1 MTYLSPRST
10 SLIEQHRAEFVK
22 DFKATV
28 ISDTVKR
35 IIAASVPIKV
45 ENDKS
50 ELVDDAHVEELNNL
64 ITKSAKDLT
73 DEAIKG
79 KMVKTNFG
87 DNEVPSNFLDAVAQS
102 AEGYIERESIQRANW
117 FKLQIEN
124 DRIPDASK
132 DYNNFETKLK
142 LTFQKI
148 NFSVEDFD
156 RMAKEQMDIAKSFEE
171 ENIIEEI
178 KDTVIG
184 EINDS
189 ETRQNKIVEI
199 MQEVQDTKKEYESDL
214 EENTSGTDDMDVQP
228 ISDDQEVSTDAAT
241 DTEIPDVS
249 VDNNSGDS
257 SEGILFKQ
265 KGSQADKLA
274 SKIERA
280 KAGRGAEDANMNEN
294 QEKNDN
300 STKDGKKLNG
310 GNGAEGM
317 GAMGTYQNADNF
329 PSPQPAAIGIGGG
342 YNGPTVDDLGTGVL
356 DADENDLVE
365 EKEVVATEDTE
376 EEAPESDGNGS
387 EDVENPANQ
396 KPTPD
401 AVGSAVSQVPNLDAD
416 SNSNETTTVNED
428 GETVEYTDHA
438 EDAGATIEVDPVM
451 AAETGEIDNDAKP
464 EEANKTLEALAA
476 KMMPLSLMKLER
488 TGIYS
493 KEDMTKL
500 LTKLGDQYRG
510 KFAAK
515 LDTRLVQVEDLIR
528 RETADTTK
536 VKAKFD
542 KFTSNYKAALEE
554 AQSFD
559 LAFATMGLNSNRIT
573 DKNSLFALSVAKNIL
588 NRSSR
593 RKNKNIKLS
602 RILDDKDYGKS
613 MENLVD
619 YIFSLSAIKRNLD
632 KSQNIEQSLESIAQH
647 EEKINGAIYELNAD
661 DKERASTLQNMLGR
675 GKLDHYFVYDNLLLD
690 FNNNLTRV
698 SEDQEEAPINVISD
712 AVFTNKVLDKLENK
726 GFERTASLE
735 SLVKHI
741 VKGDVDP
748 IAMNPS
754 LYERILL
761 AYGKKQALLSQE
773 SLMNDVENS
782 KIATKAKVLLTIRRS
797 AEALNIANEEFI
809 KSFDEMFSYN
819 NIA

>member
-10 SLIEQHRAEFVK
+10 SLIEQYRAEFVK

-87 DNEVPSNFLDAVAQS
+87 DNEVPSNFLDAVSHS

-117 FKLQIEN
+117 LKLQIQN
-124 DRIPDASK
+124 DRVPDATK
-132 DYNNFETKLK
+132 DYNTFETKLK
-142 LTFQKI
+142 LTFQKL

-178 KDTVIG
+178 KDTVIE

-199 MQEVQDTKKEYESDL
+199 MQEVQDTKKEYETDL
-214 EENTSGTDDMDVQP
+214 EEQTSGTDDMDVQP
-228 ISDDQEVSTDAAT
+228 ISDDQEVSTDQTT

-249 VDNNSGDS
+249 VDSEGDS
-257 SEGILFKQ
+257 SEGALFKQ

-274 SKIERA
+274 SKIQ
-280 KAGRGAEDANMNEN
+280 KARGAEDANMNEN
-294 QEKNDN
+294 QEKNNN
-300 STKDGKKLNG
+300 SVKDGKKLNN
-310 GNGAEGM
+310 GNGPEGM
-317 GAMGTYQNADNF
+317 GAMATYQNADNF
-329 PSPQPAAIGIGGG
+329 PTPQPAMGIGGG

-365 EKEVVATEDTE
+365 KEEEVVSTEDTE
-376 EEAPESDGNGS
+376 EKVESDGNGS
-387 EDVENPANQ
+387 ENVENPANQ

-401 AVGSAVSQVPNLDAD
+401 AVGSAVSQVPNIDAD
-416 SNSNETTTVNED
+416 SSSNETTSVNED

-438 EDAGATIEVDPVM
+438 DDAGATIEVDPVM
-451 AAETGEIDNDAKP
+451 AAETGEIDSDAKP
-464 EEANKTLEALAA
+464 EEANKALEALAA
-476 KMMPLSLMKLER
+476 KMMPLSLMKLEA
-488 TGIYS
+488 TPIYS

-542 KFTSNYKAALEE
+542 RFNANYKASLEE

-559 LAFATMGLNSNRIT
+559 FAFATMGLNSNRIT

-593 RKNKNIKLS
+593 KKNKKLKFS

-632 KSQNIEQSLESIAQH
+632 KSQNIEQSMESIAQH

-661 DKERASTLQNMLGR
+661 DKERATVLQNMLGR
-675 GKLDHYFVYDNLLLD
+675 GNLDHYFVYDNLLLD

-698 SEDQEEAPINVISD
+698 SEDQEETPVNVISD
-712 AVFTNKVLDKLENK
+712 AVFTNKVLEKLENK

-748 IAMNPS
+748 IAMNPT
-754 LYERILL
+754 LYEKILL

-797 AEALNIANEEFI
+797 AEALNIANDEFI
-809 KSFDEMFSYN
+809 RSFDEMFSYN

>member
-10 SLIEQHRAEFVK
+10 SLIEQYRAEFVK
-22 DFKATV
+22 DFKSTV

-79 KMVKTNFG
+79 KMVKTDFG
-87 DNEVPSNFLDAVAQS
+87 DNEVPSNFLDAVAHS

-117 FKLQIEN
+117 LKLQIQN
-124 DRIPDASK
+124 DRIPDATK
-132 DYNNFETKLK
+132 DYNGFETKLK
-142 LTFQKI
+142 LTFQKL

-156 RMAKEQMDIAKSFEE
+156 RMAKEQMELAKSFEE

-178 KDTVIG
+178 KDTVIE

-214 EENTSGTDDMDVQP
+214 EEQTSGTDDMDVQP
-228 ISDDQEVSTDAAT
+228 ISDDQEVSTDQAT

-249 VDNNSGDS
+249 VDNEGDS
-257 SEGILFKQ
+257 SEGAIFRQ

-274 SKIERA
+274 MKIQ
-280 KAGRGAEDANMNEN
+280 KARGAEDANMNEN
-294 QEKNDN
+294 QEKNNN
-300 STKDGKKLNG
+300 SVKDGKKLNN
-310 GNGAEGM
+310 GNGPEGM
-317 GAMGTYQNADNF
+317 GAMATYQNADNF
-329 PSPQPAAIGIGGG
+329 PTPQPAIGIGGG

-365 EKEVVATEDTE
+365 KEEEVVSTEDTE
-376 EEAPESDGNGS
+376 EKPESDGNGT
-387 EDVENPANQ
+387 ENVENPENQ
-396 KPTPD
+396 QPTSD
-401 AVGSAVSQVPNLDAD
+401 AVGSAVSQVPNIDAD
-416 SNSNETTTVNED
+416 SSSNETTTVNED

-438 EDAGATIEVDPVM
+438 DDAGATIEVDPVM
-451 AAETGEIDNDAKP
+451 AAETGEIDSDAKP
-464 EEANKTLEALAA
+464 EEANKALEALAA
-476 KMMPLSLMKLER
+476 KMMPLSLMKLEA
-488 TGIYS
+488 TPIYS

-542 KFTSNYKAALEE
+542 RFNANYKASLEE

-593 RKNKNIKLS
+593 RKNKKLKFS

-632 KSQNIEQSLESIAQH
+632 KSQNIEQSMESIAQH
-647 EEKINGAIYELNAD
+647 EEKINGAIYELNSD
-661 DKERASTLQNMLGR
+661 DKERASVLQNMLGR
-675 GKLDHYFVYDNLLLD
+675 GNLDHYFVYDNLLLD

-698 SEDQEEAPINVISD
+698 SEDQEETPINVISD
-712 AVFTNKVLDKLENK
+712 AVFTNKVLEKLENK

-748 IAMNPS
+748 IAMNPT
-754 LYERILL
+754 LYEKILL

-797 AEALNIANEEFI
+797 AEALNIANDEFI
-809 KSFDEMFSYN
+809 RSFDEMFSYSS
-819 NIA
+819 IA

>member
-10 SLIEQHRAEFVK
+10 SLIEQYRAEFVK

-87 DNEVPSNFLDAVAQS
+87 DNEVPSNFLDAVSHS

-117 FKLQIEN
+117 LKLQIQN
-124 DRIPDASK
+124 DRIPDAMK
-132 DYNNFETKLK
+132 DYNGFETKLK
-142 LTFQKI
+142 LTFQKL

-156 RMAKEQMDIAKSFEE
+156 RMTKEQMDIAKSFEE

-178 KDTVIG
+178 KDTVIE

-214 EENTSGTDDMDVQP
+214 EEQTAGTDDMDVQP
-228 ISDDQEVSTDAAT
+228 ISDDQEVSTDQTT

-249 VDNNSGDS
+249 VDNEGDS
-257 SEGILFKQ
+257 SEGAIFKQ

-274 SKIERA
+274 MKIQ
-280 KAGRGAEDANMNEN
+280 KARGAEDANMNEN
-294 QEKNDN
+294 QEKNNN
-300 STKDGKKLNG
+300 SVKDGKKLNN
-310 GNGAEGM
+310 GNGPEGM
-317 GAMGTYQNADNF
+317 GAMATYQNADNF
-329 PSPQPAAIGIGGG
+329 PTPQPAMGIGGG

-365 EKEVVATEDTE
+365 KEEEVVSTEDTE
-376 EEAPESDGNGS
+376 EKPESDGNGA

-401 AVGSAVSQVPNLDAD
+401 AVGSVVSQVPNIDAD
-416 SNSNETTTVNED
+416 SSSNETTSVNED

-438 EDAGATIEVDPVM
+438 DDAGATIEVDPVM
-451 AAETGEIDNDAKP
+451 AAETGEIDSDAKP
-464 EEANKTLEALAA
+464 EEANKALEALAA
-476 KMMPLSLMKLER
+476 KMMPLSLMKLE
-488 TGIYS
+488 TTPIYS

-542 KFTSNYKAALEE
+542 RFNANYKASLEE

-593 RKNKNIKLS
+593 RKNKKLKFS
-602 RILDDKDYGKS
+602 RILDEKDYGKS

-632 KSQNIEQSLESIAQH
+632 KSKNIEQSMESIAQH
-647 EEKINGAIYELNAD
+647 EEKINGAIYELNSD
-661 DKERASTLQNMLGR
+661 DKERASVLQNMLGR
-675 GKLDHYFVYDNLLLD
+675 GNLDHYFVYDNLLLD

-698 SEDQEEAPINVISD
+698 SEDQEETPINVISD
-712 AVFTNKVLDKLENK
+712 AVFTNKVLEKLENK

-748 IAMNPS
+748 IAMNPT
-754 LYERILL
+754 LYEKILL

-797 AEALNIANEEFI
+797 AEALNIANDEFI
-809 KSFDEMFSYN
+809 RSFDEMFSYSS
-819 NIA
+819 IA

>member
-87 DNEVPSNFLDAVAQS
+87 DNEVPSNFLDAVSHS

-117 FKLQIEN
+117 LKLQIQN
-124 DRIPDASK
+124 DRIPDAMK
-132 DYNNFETKLK
+132 DYNGFETKLK
-142 LTFQKI
+142 LTFQKL

-178 KDTVIG
+178 KDTVIE

-214 EENTSGTDDMDVQP
+214 EEQTAGTDDMDVQP
-228 ISDDQEVSTDAAT
+228 ISDDQEVSTDQAT

-249 VDNNSGDS
+249 VDNEGDS
-257 SEGILFKQ
+257 SEGAIFKQ

-274 SKIERA
+274 MKIQ
-280 KAGRGAEDANMNEN
+280 KARGAEDANMNEN
-294 QEKNDN
+294 QEKNNN
-300 STKDGKKLNG
+300 SVKDGKKLNN
-310 GNGAEGM
+310 GNGPEGM
-317 GAMGTYQNADNF
+317 GAMATYQNADNF
-329 PSPQPAAIGIGGG
+329 PTPQPAIGIGGG

-365 EKEVVATEDTE
+365 KEEEVVSTEDTE
-376 EEAPESDGNGS
+376 EKPESDGNGA

-401 AVGSAVSQVPNLDAD
+401 AIGSVVSQVPNIDAD
-416 SNSNETTTVNED
+416 SSSNETTSVNED

-438 EDAGATIEVDPVM
+438 DDAGATIEVDPVM
-451 AAETGEIDNDAKP
+451 AAETGEIDSDAKP
-464 EEANKTLEALAA
+464 EEANKALEALAA
-476 KMMPLSLMKLER
+476 KMMPLSLMKLE
-488 TGIYS
+488 TTPIYS

-542 KFTSNYKAALEE
+542 RFNANYKASLEE

-593 RKNKNIKLS
+593 RKNKKLKFS
-602 RILDDKDYGKS
+602 RILDEKDYGKS

-632 KSQNIEQSLESIAQH
+632 KSKNIEQSMESIAQH
-647 EEKINGAIYELNAD
+647 EEKINGAIYELNSD
-661 DKERASTLQNMLGR
+661 DKERASVLQNMLGR
-675 GKLDHYFVYDNLLLD
+675 GNLDHYFVYDNLLLD

-698 SEDQEEAPINVISD
+698 SEDQEETPINVISD
-712 AVFTNKVLDKLENK
+712 AVFTNKVLEKLENK

-748 IAMNPS
+748 IAMNPT
-754 LYERILL
+754 LYEKILL

-797 AEALNIANEEFI
+797 AEALNIANDEFI
-809 KSFDEMFSYN
+809 RSFDEMFSYSS
-819 NIA
+819 IA

>member
-10 SLIEQHRAEFVK
+10 SLIEQYRAEFVK

-87 DNEVPSNFLDAVAQS
+87 DNEVPSNFLDAVSHS

-117 FKLQIEN
+117 LKLQIQN
-124 DRIPDASK
+124 DRIPDAMK
-132 DYNNFETKLK
+132 DYNGFETKLK
-142 LTFQKI
+142 LTFQKL

-178 KDTVIG
+178 KDTVIE

-214 EENTSGTDDMDVQP
+214 EEQTAGTDDMDVQP
-228 ISDDQEVSTDAAT
+228 ISDDQEVSTDQAT

-249 VDNNSGDS
+249 VDNEGDS
-257 SEGILFKQ
+257 SEGAIFKQ

-274 SKIERA
+274 MKIQ
-280 KAGRGAEDANMNEN
+280 KARGAEDANMNEN
-294 QEKNDN
+294 QEKNNN
-300 STKDGKKLNG
+300 SVKDGKKLNN
-310 GNGAEGM
+310 GNGPEGM
-317 GAMGTYQNADNF
+317 GAMATYQNADNF
-329 PSPQPAAIGIGGG
+329 PTPQPAIGIGGG

-365 EKEVVATEDTE
+365 KEEEVVSTEDTE
-376 EEAPESDGNGS
+376 EKPESDGNGA

-401 AVGSAVSQVPNLDAD
+401 AIGSVVSQVPNIDAD
-416 SNSNETTTVNED
+416 SSSNETTSVNED

-438 EDAGATIEVDPVM
+438 DDAGATIEVDPVM
-451 AAETGEIDNDAKP
+451 AAETGEIDSDAKP
-464 EEANKTLEALAA
+464 EEANKALEALAA
-476 KMMPLSLMKLER
+476 KMMPLSLMKLE
-488 TGIYS
+488 TTPIYS

-542 KFTSNYKAALEE
+542 RFNANYKASLEE

-593 RKNKNIKLS
+593 RKNKKLKFS
-602 RILDDKDYGKS
+602 RILDEKDYGKS

-632 KSQNIEQSLESIAQH
+632 KSKNIEQSMESIAQH
-647 EEKINGAIYELNAD
+647 EEKINGAIYELNSD
-661 DKERASTLQNMLGR
+661 DKERASVLQNMLGR
-675 GKLDHYFVYDNLLLD
+675 GNLDHYFVYDNLLLD

-698 SEDQEEAPINVISD
+698 SEDQEETPINVISD
-712 AVFTNKVLDKLENK
+712 AVFTNKVLEKLENK

-748 IAMNPS
+748 IAMNPT
-754 LYERILL
+754 LYEKILL

-797 AEALNIANEEFI
+797 AEALNIANDEFI
-809 KSFDEMFSYN
+809 RSFDEMFSYSS
-819 NIA
+819 IA

>member
-87 DNEVPSNFLDAVAQS
+87 DNEVPSNFLDAVSHS

-117 FKLQIEN
+117 LKLQIQN
-124 DRIPDASK
+124 DRIPDAMK
-132 DYNNFETKLK
+132 DYNGFETKLK
-142 LTFQKI
+142 LTFQKL

-178 KDTVIG
+178 KDTVIE

-214 EENTSGTDDMDVQP
+214 EEQTAGTDDMDVQP
-228 ISDDQEVSTDAAT
+228 ISDDQEVSTDQAT

-249 VDNNSGDS
+249 VDNEGDS
-257 SEGILFKQ
+257 SEGAIFKQ

-274 SKIERA
+274 MKIQ
-280 KAGRGAEDANMNEN
+280 KARGAEDANMNEN
-294 QEKNDN
+294 QEKNNN
-300 STKDGKKLNG
+300 SVKDGKKLNN
-310 GNGAEGM
+310 GNGPEGM
-317 GAMGTYQNADNF
+317 GAMATYQNADNF
-329 PSPQPAAIGIGGG
+329 PTPQPAIGIGGG

-365 EKEVVATEDTE
+365 KEEEVVSTEDTE
-376 EEAPESDGNGS
+376 EKPESDGNGA

-401 AVGSAVSQVPNLDAD
+401 AVGSVVSQVPNIDAD
-416 SNSNETTTVNED
+416 SSSNETTSVNED

-438 EDAGATIEVDPVM
+438 NDAGATIEVDPVM
-451 AAETGEIDNDAKP
+451 AAETGEIDSDAKP
-464 EEANKTLEALAA
+464 EEANKALEALAA
-476 KMMPLSLMKLER
+476 KMMPLSLMKLE
-488 TGIYS
+488 TTPIYS

-542 KFTSNYKAALEE
+542 RFNANYKASLEE

-593 RKNKNIKLS
+593 RKNKKLKFS
-602 RILDDKDYGKS
+602 RILDEKDYGKS

-632 KSQNIEQSLESIAQH
+632 KSKNIEQSMESIAQH
-647 EEKINGAIYELNAD
+647 EEKINGAIYELNSD
-661 DKERASTLQNMLGR
+661 DKERASVLQNMLGR
-675 GKLDHYFVYDNLLLD
+675 GNLDHYFVYDNLLLD

-698 SEDQEEAPINVISD
+698 SEDQEETPINVISD
-712 AVFTNKVLDKLENK
+712 AVFTNKVLEKLENK

-748 IAMNPS
+748 IAMNPT
-754 LYERILL
+754 LYEKILL

-797 AEALNIANEEFI
+797 AEALNIANDEFI
-809 KSFDEMFSYN
+809 RSFDEMFSYSS
-819 NIA
+819 IA

>member
-10 SLIEQHRAEFVK
+10 SLIEQYRAEFVK

-87 DNEVPSNFLDAVAQS
+87 DNEVPSNFLDAVSHS

-117 FKLQIEN
+117 LKLQIQN
-124 DRIPDASK
+124 DRIPDAMK
-132 DYNNFETKLK
+132 DYNGFETKLK
-142 LTFQKI
+142 LTFQKL

-178 KDTVIG
+178 KDTVIE

-214 EENTSGTDDMDVQP
+214 EEQTAGTDDMDVQP
-228 ISDDQEVSTDAAT
+228 ISDDQEVSTDQAT

-249 VDNNSGDS
+249 VDNEGDS
-257 SEGILFKQ
+257 SEGAIFKQ

-274 SKIERA
+274 MKIQ
-280 KAGRGAEDANMNEN
+280 KARGAEDANMNEN
-294 QEKNDN
+294 QEKNNN
-300 STKDGKKLNG
+300 SVKDGKKLNN
-310 GNGAEGM
+310 GNGPEGM
-317 GAMGTYQNADNF
+317 GAMATYQNADNF
-329 PSPQPAAIGIGGG
+329 PTPQPAIGIGGG

-365 EKEVVATEDTE
+365 KEEEVVSTEDTE
-376 EEAPESDGNGS
+376 EKPESDGNGA

-401 AVGSAVSQVPNLDAD
+401 AVGSTVSQVPNIDAD
-416 SNSNETTTVNED
+416 SSSNETTSVNED

-438 EDAGATIEVDPVM
+438 DDAGATIEVDPVM
-451 AAETGEIDNDAKP
+451 AAETGEIDSDAKP
-464 EEANKTLEALAA
+464 EEANKALEALAA
-476 KMMPLSLMKLER
+476 KMMPLSLMKLE
-488 TGIYS
+488 TTPIYS

-542 KFTSNYKAALEE
+542 RFNANYKASLEE

-593 RKNKNIKLS
+593 RKNKKLKFS
-602 RILDDKDYGKS
+602 RILDEKDYGKS

-632 KSQNIEQSLESIAQH
+632 KSKNIEQSMESIAQH
-647 EEKINGAIYELNAD
+647 EEKINGAIYELNSD
-661 DKERASTLQNMLGR
+661 DKERASVLQNMLGR
-675 GKLDHYFVYDNLLLD
+675 GNLDHYFVYDNLLLD

-698 SEDQEEAPINVISD
+698 SEDQEETPINVISD
-712 AVFTNKVLDKLENK
+712 AVFTNKVLEKLENK

-748 IAMNPS
+748 IAMNPT
-754 LYERILL
+754 LYEKILL

-797 AEALNIANEEFI
+797 AEALNIANDEFI
-809 KSFDEMFSYN
+809 RSFDEMFSYSS
-819 NIA
+819 IA